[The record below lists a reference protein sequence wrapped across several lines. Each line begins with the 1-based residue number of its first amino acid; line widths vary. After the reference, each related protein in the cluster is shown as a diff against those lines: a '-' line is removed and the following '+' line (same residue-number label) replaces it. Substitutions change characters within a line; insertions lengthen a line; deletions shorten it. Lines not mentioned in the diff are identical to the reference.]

1 MSRRAD
7 EIEINLPHLRRFA
20 LALTRDGDKADDL
33 VHDTVERAL
42 SRWYLR
48 KPGLAL
54 RPWLFAILRNL
65 HISGLRKLGRMRIDD
80 DTEVEALN
88 SAASGP
94 EQQLELKQ
102 VLRLLAHLSAEQRAA
117 ILLVSVEGFSYFE
130 AARIMDIPVGTLM
143 SRLSRG
149 RRKLRMLVETPPE
162 QKLRRVI

>member
-7 EIEINLPHLRRFA
+7 EIENNLPHLRRFA

-65 HISGLRKLGRMRIDD
+65 HISGFRKSGRIRIDD
-80 DTEVEALN
+80 DTGID
-88 SAASGP
+88 SISSTASGP
-94 EQQLELKQ
+94 EERLELKQ
-102 VLRLLAHLSAEQRAA
+102 VLRLLGQLTEEQRAA
-117 ILLVSVEGFSYFE
+117 ILLVSVEGFAYSE
-130 AARIMDIPVGTLM
+130 AARIMGIPIGTLM

-149 RRKLRMLVETPPE
+149 RRKLRILVETPPE
-162 QKLRRVI
+162 QKLRRVK

>member
-65 HISGLRKLGRMRIDD
+65 NISGHRKQGRMRVDD
-80 DTEVEALN
+80 DVEIDTI
-88 SAASGP
+88 SSGASGP
-94 EQQLELKQ
+94 EDRLELKQ
-102 VLRLLAHLSAEQRAA
+102 VLGLLANLPEELRAA
-117 ILLVSVEGFSYFE
+117 ILLVSVEGFAYAD

-149 RRKLRMLVETPPE
+149 RKKLRILVETPPE
-162 QKLRRVI
+162 QRLRRVI

>member
-33 VHDTVERAL
+33 VQDTVERAL

-65 HISGLRKLGRMRIDD
+65 HISGYRKRARMRVDD
-80 DTEVEALN
+80 DVEIDAIS

-102 VLRLLAHLSAEQRAA
+102 VLHLLAQLPEEQRAA
-117 ILLVSVEGFSYFE
+117 ILLVSVEGFAYSQ
-130 AARIMDIPVGTLM
+130 AARIMDIPIGTLM

-149 RRKLRMLVETPPE
+149 RQKLRKLVETPPE
-162 QKLRRVI
+162 QRLRRVI